1 MFSQDNQNVNE
12 RFDTL
17 NLPLAEIAKATTL
30 VIDASKTLSINGQ
43 LKVNNGFIIAPTGQ
57 PTSAVPGQIYYDQA
71 TNQLNYYNGSQ
82 FISLTAAQQQQV
94 NVTSIAGASGA
105 LALGTGL
112 SQGGNTLSN
121 SGVLSIQGQTGDINL
136 TAGPGLAISG
146 TTLSSTGVL
155 SFGGQ
160 SGDITISTGLSMTGG
175 QLKNS
180 GVISAVSGTPSSL
193 TVTDDGN
200 GNLTISNTASGGA
213 GVSTPGGTTNR
224 LAKFTGASVIA
235 DSLITDD
242 GSLVTIAG
250 NLSVTGATT
259 LSTPLSVTSGGTG
272 TNTLAA
278 NGVLIGNG
286 TSQITSLATAS
297 PGLCLISSAG
307 APSWQACPG
316 VQTINGLSGTVS
328 ISNASGVGSTITIND
343 ASTSGKGIAQFN
355 ATNFS
360 ASGGVINT
368 IQNIDVTATPTF
380 AGLTLNG
387 TLNANGNT
395 VLGDSA
401 ADVLTVNAILQGG
414 TPLTF
419 EGATADAFELTFAIA
434 SLTADRTITLPD
446 ESGTVCLSSGNCAGV
461 GGGVT
466 TAGGTTNRLAKF
478 TGAQAIGDSIISD
491 DGSTATVA
499 GTLAVNVIVPS
510 SAMVVGATSQNLTLQ
525 GATTTLSSTSG
536 GVTNSLVFATPASG
550 NKSITIPN
558 ASGTICL
565 TSGNCAGI
573 GGTGDVLQG
582 GNSFGTT
589 MTLGTNDAFGFNLET
604 SGTARLS
611 IAADGS
617 TITLATNTDLLM
629 QGSSAY
635 ISNPQGQTNSEAF
648 GLNATVTGGNAL
660 AVGNGASAVGSAV
673 SLGYQAGVSAGAFG
687 GPVSIGEAANAGAW
701 GVALG
706 QNATTG
712 GNWGVAVG
720 NSAQA
725 AQNAVAIG
733 STANAMS
740 GGVAIGADSSTG
752 GNNRIVIGYSATA
765 TADQQLV
772 IGGSTTDN
780 SYITDAYIG
789 SGVTDTTPQNFTLH
803 ATGGS
808 GANVAGA
815 SLNLAGGAGTGSANG
830 GSINLQVATPG
841 SSGSSANV
849 PATVMSLNGA
859 TGAAT
864 FQNIANST
872 LALQVQNAGG
882 VRLLSVDTTNGRTA
896 LGQAS
901 STAGT
906 LLFHNAS
913 NANTVTLSPVVST
926 ANRSILLP
934 DENGTICLQNSTNC
948 GFASSSGSGNY
959 IQNST
964 VVQTNANVAIQSA
977 ADASISMLIR
987 QRATQSAATFRIENN
1002 SGGTIMNV
1010 DGFGGVYMDQS
1021 LTVNKYLGVGMSN
1034 SSGTQIR
1041 VSPENAAT
1049 TALELN
1055 SQNGQTANILSIQ
1068 NNNAST
1074 ASAIKVNAGN
1084 NSNANTAWS
1093 SVSFDVTNS
1102 QGGTAVSTGTI
1113 AGLNLQF
1120 TQNPTVAGNT
1130 ETVAN
1135 LSIAQNNTATTD
1147 DTVSSILNLA
1157 NNDTATGNQITVT
1170 DGIKINGTN
1179 LTNGINLSGTFG
1191 SNLITST
1198 NFVVAQGGLV
1208 KIQGSGTNG
1217 SGGQLQFGSDGQITI
1232 GEDTGDS
1239 DVIKFN
1245 ARVGHRFYIDG
1256 TQVGEFTQ
1264 NGQLTVQARNSFG
1277 GLLITDSASHQILQA
1292 EGDGS
1297 AVRVG
1302 YAADN
1307 VGALLVLDTKTGAGD
1322 PTGINGGMY
1331 YNSNAGK
1338 FRCYEAGAWANCL
1351 TAGGSTLQ
1359 AAYNA
1364 STNPE
1369 FVLNGT
1375 NGAITIRDNATPIGA
1390 NLFEVQDN
1398 GATVNYLA
1406 VSASSVTANAALRV
1420 KTPTDSTTAFNIKT
1434 SLDNNAFTVDTVNS
1448 RVGINLGSNNLPTLT
1463 NQGLHILGSIRLTG
1477 SDTNSDT
1484 YTTPLGA
1491 SVNTRINIANY
1502 NPANF
1507 GQLIAMGLPSTADSS
1522 TRAISLFDAR
1532 AGAHQPTMAVLSP
1545 NENNIM
1551 GLSWDGSNS
1560 IALLKTTSDAIALQT
1575 TSGSAL
1581 NVATFKS
1588 FSASD
1593 GRVGVLNASPTYTLD
1608 VTGDINSTTALR
1620 INGTVVC
1627 DATGTVGCTAK
1638 SGSGFYIHNQTT
1650 VQAANMF
1657 IQGSDTSVP
1666 TAVFEQAASGTADVI
1681 NVLKNDG
1688 STKYLS
1694 VSSGGNF
1701 AITGG
1706 STYSL
1711 ASNTSGSITSN
1722 GSITVTAGG
1731 ASTWST
1737 SSGNLTI
1744 QAATTSTLA
1753 LQTGGAGTVSLGNQ
1767 NSTTIN
1773 IGAGSNIARTIHI
1786 GDAGTSQAQ
1795 TITLGS
1801 NGGTSSTTIQGGT
1814 NSTAVNITTG
1824 SGGYINLITSG
1835 SGNINSIAGGVI
1847 TEKVLTDSTAAY
1859 QFQNAAGSAL
1869 VNIDSTNS
1877 HISLLGN
1884 NSPTLTT
1891 WTTTTAM
1898 SVGANTTRVRGGSV
1912 TANGYIYHLGGVDGT
1927 ATTIATVGYAKLNAD
1942 GTVGTW
1948 ASTTSLPTG
1957 LRQFQPVVANGYIYV
1972 IGGRDNSNATVA
1984 TSYYAKINSDGTLG
1998 SWNTT
2003 TALTSGT
2010 VARFAHGTVAY
2021 NGYMYVMGGYNSA
2034 ISAQGSVYYNK
2045 INADGTLGTTWTATT
2060 SFSTGLAG
2068 INGATIANGYAYVVG
2083 GYDGT
2088 AGTDYV
2094 RRAKVNNDGT
2104 MSSWTNQTGVV
2115 PGGGDENWQTYVANG
2130 YLYIVGGDNGTRVTA
2145 FPLNGDGS
2153 VGTAVSLTAFPVNM
2167 GEAAG
2172 AMANGY
2178 FYVLGGSSS
2187 TDGGGTVRN
2196 TVYHA
2201 STSRVKVGGNLD
2213 LVNYGGENLSEGGSG
2228 GTLTAG
2234 NSVIVGTM
2242 QVQGD
2247 AAFTRNMSIGGTL
2260 TVNSGGSFQ
2269 GSTAGGDILAV
2280 KNSSGTNVFNVSSI
2294 GAAQLQNSTDSVNAL
2309 TVKNAAG
2316 SSTIFNVDT
2325 TNGRVGIGGTSS
2337 FSKFEVQGGDAAIYN
2352 SGNNP
2357 RLILGD
2363 STSAGQNGFLQWD
2376 SANDYFRIE
2385 TAGTNGLKINDNN
2398 LTIGNIF
2405 PSQPLT
2411 VANGTTQLF
2420 QVTSTGTVS
2429 AKTTT
2434 NSTSGFVVQNASDVA
2449 QLSVDTTNSRV
2460 YVGPTAGDTTGT
2472 LLVLGN
2478 KTNAGD
2484 PTGVAGGLYYNS
2496 NSGKFR
2502 CYENGA
2508 WKNCL
2513 GFNANLTLYGGNGNG
2528 ASAQW
2533 TNMPAGLTEIF
2544 TPTDVSVPV
2553 SRLLYDLTDA
2563 SQVRFQVSNTVAGS
2577 ASAEIR
2583 IQYSTDQSTWN
2594 YLDNGNTGLG
2604 QNISTTGLHTS
2615 SWSNIA
2621 SGAKGDVYLRIV
2633 GINGNATADPLF
2645 GLIQVQAR

>member
-1 MFSQDNQNVNE
+1 MLD
-12 RFDTL
+12 
-17 NLPLAEIAKATTL
+17 LPLAEIAKASTL
-30 VIDASKTLSINGQ
+30 VVDASKTLSINGQ
-43 LKVNNGFIIAPTGQ
+43 LKVNNGFIVVPSGQ

-71 TNQLNYYNGSQ
+71 SNELNYYNGSQ
-82 FISLTAAQQQQV
+82 FVSLTTSQQQQI

-105 LALGTGL
+105 LTLGGGL
-112 SQGGNTLSN
+112 TQAGNTLSN
-121 SGVLSIQGQTGDINL
+121 SGVLSIQGQTGSVSF

-155 SFGGQ
+155 SFGGAAGNIAVG
-160 SGDITISTGLSMTGG
+160 SGLSLTGNT
-175 QLKNS
+175 LNNS
-180 GVISAVSGTPSSL
+180 GIVSVTSGTPAAL
-193 TVTDDGN
+193 TVTNDGA

-213 GVSTPGGTTNR
+213 GVSTPGGTTDR
-224 LAKFTGASVIA
+224 LAKFTGASIIA
-235 DSLITDD
+235 DSLITDN
-242 GSLVTIAG
+242 GTVVTING
-250 NLSVTGATT
+250 NLAVTGATT
-259 LSTPLSVTSGGTG
+259 LSTPLGVTSGGTG
-272 TNTLAA
+272 ANTLTS

-286 TSQITSLATAS
+286 TSAITSVTAGGA
-297 PGLCLISSAG
+297 GLCLVSGAG

-316 VQTINGLSGTVS
+316 VQTINGLSGVVS

-395 VLGDSA
+395 VLGDSN
-401 ADVLTVNAILQGG
+401 ADTLTVNAILQGG
-414 TPLTF
+414 SPLTF

-434 SLTADRTITLPD
+434 NLTADRTITLPD

-491 DGSTATVA
+491 DGSTVTVA

-510 SAMVVGATSQNLTLQ
+510 SAMVVGATTQNLTLQ

-536 GVTNSLVFATPASG
+536 GVTNSLVFATPSGG
-550 NKSITIPN
+550 NKSITVPN

-565 TSGNCAGI
+565 TSGNCAGV

-589 MTLGTNDAFGFNLET
+589 MTLGSNDAFGFNLET

-629 QGSSAY
+629 QGSSAF

-648 GLNATVTGGNAL
+648 GLNATVTGSNAL
-660 AVGNGASAVGSAV
+660 AVGNGASAVGAAV

-701 GVALG
+701 GVAIGQGAITSGNWGVTIGNNAQTSG
-706 QNATTG
+706 QNSVAIGSATNAGASSVAIGADATTG
-712 GNWGVAVG
+712 GNA
-720 NSAQA
+720 
-725 AQNAVAIG
+725 
-733 STANAMS
+733 
-740 GGVAIGADSSTG
+740 
-752 GNNRIVIGYSATA
+752 RIVIGYSSTA
-765 TADQQLV
+765 TADHQLV
-772 IGGSTTDN
+772 IGGSTADGSN
-780 SYITDAYIG
+780 ITDAYIG
-789 SGVTDTTPQNFTLH
+789 SGVTDATPQSVTLH

-808 GANVAGA
+808 GTDIAGA
-815 SLNLAGGAGTGSANG
+815 NLNLAGGAGTGSANG
-830 GSINLQVATPG
+830 GNINLQVATPG

-849 PATVMSLNGA
+849 PATVLSLSGT

-882 VRLLSVDTTNGRTA
+882 VRLLSVDSTNGRTA

-913 NANTVTLSPVVST
+913 NANTVTLTPIVST
-926 ANRSILLP
+926 ANRTITLP
-934 DENGTICLQNSTNC
+934 DESGTLCLQNSVNC

-977 ADASISMLIR
+977 ADTSISMLIR
-987 QRATQSAATFRIENN
+987 QRATQSAATFRIEDSSSNP
-1002 SGGTIMNV
+1002 IVNV
-1010 DGFGGVYMDQS
+1010 DGFGGVYMGQS
-1021 LTVNKYLGVGMSN
+1021 LTVTKYLGVGIPN
-1034 SSGTQIR
+1034 SSGTQVR
-1041 VSPENAAT
+1041 VSPEDINT
-1049 TALELN
+1049 TALELG
-1055 SQNGQTANILSIQ
+1055 SQNGQVSNILSVQ
-1068 NNNAST
+1068 NTNAST

-1084 NSNANTAWS
+1084 NSGANTAWS

-1102 QGGTAVSTGTI
+1102 QGTTAVSTGTI

-1135 LSIAQNNTATTD
+1135 LSIAQNNTATAD
-1147 DTVSSILNLA
+1147 NTVSSILNLA

-1170 DGIKINGTN
+1170 DGIRINGSN
-1179 LTNGINLSGTFG
+1179 VTNGINLFGTFG
-1191 SNLITST
+1191 TNLITST
-1198 NFVVAQGGLV
+1198 NFIVAQS
-1208 KIQGSGTNG
+1208 GS
-1217 SGGQLQFGSDGQITI
+1217 IT
-1232 GEDTGDS
+1232 S
-1239 DVIKFN
+1239 N
-1245 ARVGHRFYIDG
+1245 A
-1256 TQVGEFTQ
+1256 
-1264 NGQLTVQARNSFG
+1264 LTS
-1277 GLLITDSASHQILQA
+1277 
-1292 EGDGS
+1292 
-1297 AVRVG
+1297 
-1302 YAADN
+1302 
-1307 VGALLVLDTKTGAGD
+1307 GALYSNSGVITSEANLAVTRGGTGAGTFTSNGILYGNGTGAVQVTAAGTTGQCLIGNTGSA
-1322 PTGINGGMY
+1322 PT
-1331 YNSNAGK
+1331 
-1338 FRCYEAGAWANCL
+1338 W
-1351 TAGGSTLQ
+1351 GSCSASTTLQ
-1359 AAYNA
+1359 AAYNN

-1369 FVLNGT
+1369 LVLNGT
-1375 NGAITIRDNATPIGA
+1375 NGALTIRDNATPIGA
-1390 NLFEVQDN
+1390 NLLEVQN
-1398 GATVNYLA
+1398 
-1406 VSASSVTANAALRV
+1406 NAG
-1420 KTPTDSTTAFNIKT
+1420 STTYFAVHANGVNIRPGTDTTTTFNIKT
-1434 SLDNNAFTVDTVNS
+1434 SLDNNLFTVDSLNS
-1448 RVGINLGSNNLPTLT
+1448 RVGINLGSTNVPTLRS
-1463 NQGLHILGSIRLTG
+1463 GVGGMEILGALRLSGGATQA
-1477 SDTNSDT
+1477 DDF
-1484 YTTPLGA
+1484 TTPGG
-1491 SVNTRINIANY
+1491 STVNTKINIPIY
-1502 NPANF
+1502 NPGPFN
-1507 GQLIAMGLPSTADSS
+1507 QLVAMGLPSTADS
-1522 TRAISLFDAR
+1522 TARAISLFDAR
-1532 AGAHQPTMAVLSP
+1532 TTAHQPTLAVLSP
-1545 NENNIM
+1545 NENNIF

-1560 IALLKTTSDAIALQT
+1560 VGLLKTTSDTLAVQT

-1593 GRVGVLNASPTYTLD
+1593 GRLGVLNGSPSYTLD
-1608 VTGDINSTTALR
+1608 VTGDINSTTAYRL
-1620 INGTVVC
+1620 NGTIIC
-1627 DATGTVGCTAK
+1627 DTTGTVGCTAK
-1638 SGSGFYIHNQTT
+1638 SGSGYYIHNQTT

-1666 TAVFEQAASGTADVI
+1666 TAVFEQAASGTADVL

-1688 STKYLS
+1688 TTKYLS
-1694 VSSGGNF
+1694 VSSAGNF

-1711 ASNTSGSITSN
+1711 ASATSGSITSN

-1744 QAATTSTLA
+1744 QAAGTSTLA

-1767 NSTTIN
+1767 NTTTIN

-1814 NSTAVNITTG
+1814 GSTAVNITTG
-1824 SGGYINLITSG
+1824 TNGYINLITSG
-1835 SGNINSIAGGVI
+1835 NGNINTIAGGVI
-1847 TEKVLTDSTAAY
+1847 TNKVNTDSTAAF
-1859 QFQNAAGSAL
+1859 QVQNAAGNAL
-1869 VNIDSTNS
+1869 VNVDSTNS

-1884 NSPTLTT
+1884 NSNTLTT

-1927 ATTIATVGYAKLNAD
+1927 ATTVATVGYAKLNAD

-1948 ASTTSLPTG
+1948 ASTTALPTG

-1984 TSYYAKINSDGTLG
+1984 TSYYAKINADGTLG

-2010 VARFAHGTVAY
+2010 VARFAHGTIAY
-2021 NGYMYVMGGYNSA
+2021 NGYMYVMGGFNSA
-2034 ISAQGSVYYNK
+2034 VSAQGSVYYNK
-2045 INADGTLGTTWTATT
+2045 INPDGTLGTTWTATT
-2060 SFSTGLAG
+2060 SFSTGLAA
-2068 INGATIANGYAYVVG
+2068 INGVTVANGYAYVVG
-2083 GYDGT
+2083 GFDGSS
-2088 AGTDYV
+2088 GTDSV
-2094 RRAKVNNDGT
+2094 RRAKINNDGT

-2115 PGGGDENWQTYVANG
+2115 PGGGDENWQTFAANG
-2130 YLYIVGGDNGTRVTA
+2130 YLYIVGGDNGSRTTA
-2145 FPLNGDGS
+2145 FPLNADGS

-2167 GEAAG
+2167 GEAGG

-2178 FYVLGGSSS
+2178 FYILGGSSGS
-2187 TDGGGTVRN
+2187 DGSGTVRD
-2196 TVYHA
+2196 TVYYA

-2213 LVNYGGENLSEGGSG
+2213 LVSYGGENLSEGGTG

-2247 AAFTRNMSIGGTL
+2247 ASFARNMSIGGTL
-2260 TVNSGGSFQ
+2260 SANAGGSIQ
-2269 GSTAGGDILAV
+2269 GSGAGGDILTL
-2280 KNSSGTNVFNVSSI
+2280 KNSSGTNVLNVSSI
-2294 GAAQLQNSTDSVNAL
+2294 GATQLQNSFDSITAFV
-2309 TVKNAAG
+2309 VKNAAG
-2316 SSTIFNVDT
+2316 TNTLINADT
-2325 TNGRVGIGGTSS
+2325 SNNRVGIGGAAS
-2337 FSKFEVQGGDAAIYN
+2337 FSKFEIQGGDAAIYN
-2352 SGNNP
+2352 SGSNP
-2357 RLILGD
+2357 RLIIGD
-2363 STSAGQNGFLQWD
+2363 STSAGQNGFIQWD
-2376 SANDYFRIE
+2376 SANDYLRFE
-2385 TAGTNGLKINDNN
+2385 TTGTNGMKVNDNFV
-2398 LTIGNIF
+2398 TIGNIF
-2405 PSQPLT
+2405 PNQPLT

-2420 QVTSTGTVS
+2420 QVTTTGTVS

-2449 QLSVDTTNSRV
+2449 QLTVDTSNSRV
-2460 YVGPTAGDTTGT
+2460 YVGPTAGNTTGT

-2478 KTNAGD
+2478 KTDAGD

-2502 CYENGA
+2502 CYENGS

-2533 TNMPAGLTEIF
+2533 TNMPAALTEIF
-2544 TPTDVSVPV
+2544 TPTDVPVPV

-2594 YLDNGNTGLG
+2594 YLDSGNTGLG
-2604 QNISTTGLHTS
+2604 QNVSTTGLHAS

-2621 SGAKGDVYLRIV
+2621 AGAKGDVYLRIV

>member
-1 MFSQDNQNVNE
+1 VFSQDSQNAEE
-12 RFDTL
+12 RFDML
-17 NLPLAEIAKATTL
+17 DLPLAEIAKASTL
-30 VIDASKTLSINGQ
+30 VFDANKTLSINGQ
-43 LKVNNGFIIAPTGQ
+43 LKVNNGFIVVPGGQ
-57 PTSAVPGQIYYDQA
+57 PSSAVPGQIYYDQGS
-71 TNQLNYYNGSQ
+71 NELNYYNGSQ
-82 FISLTAAQQQQV
+82 FVSLTAQQQQQQV
-94 NVTSIAGASGA
+94 NVTSIGGVSGA
-105 LALGTGL
+105 LTLGSGL
-112 SQGGNTLSN
+112 SQVGNTLSN
-121 SGVLSIQGQTGDINL
+121 AGVLSIQGQTGNISL

-146 TTLSSTGVL
+146 TTLSSTGIL
-155 SFGGQ
+155 SFGGTTGSITVG
-160 SGDITISTGLSMTGG
+160 SGLGLSGNQLNNTGVV
-175 QLKNS
+175 S
-180 GVISAVSGTPSSL
+180 VTSGTPASL
-193 TVTDDGN
+193 TVTNDGA

-235 DSLITDD
+235 DSLITDN
-242 GSLVTIAG
+242 GTVVTIGG
-250 NLSVTGATT
+250 NLVVTGTTTLNTPLVVASGGTGATT
-259 LSTPLSVTSGGTG
+259 LT
-272 TNTLAA
+272 A

-286 TSQITSLATAS
+286 TSAITSVATGS
-297 PGLCLISSAG
+297 TGLCLVSGAG

-316 VQTINGLSGTVS
+316 VQTINGLSGVVS

-343 ASTSGKGIAQFN
+343 ASTSGKGLAQFN

-360 ASGGVINT
+360 ASGGIINT

-387 TLNANGNT
+387 NLNANGNT
-395 VLGDSA
+395 VLGDSN

-414 TPLTF
+414 SPLTF

-466 TAGGTTNRLAKF
+466 TPGGTTNRLAKF

-491 DGSTATVA
+491 DGSTVTVA

-525 GATTTLSSTSG
+525 GATTTLTSTSG
-536 GVTNSLVFATPASG
+536 GVTNSLVFATPSSG

-589 MTLGTNDAFGFNLET
+589 MTLGTNDIFGFNLET

-629 QGSSAY
+629 QGSGAF

-648 GLNATVTGGNAL
+648 GLNATVTGANAL
-660 AVGNGASAVGSAV
+660 AVGNGASAIGAAV

-701 GVALG
+701 GVAIG
-706 QNATTG
+706 QGAING
-712 GNWGVAVG
+712 GNWGVAIG
-720 NSAQA
+720 NA
-725 AQNAVAIG
+725 ATSSQNSVAIG
-733 STANAMS
+733 STANASS
-740 GGVAIGADSSTG
+740 GGIAIGADATTG
-752 GNNRIVIGYSATA
+752 GNNRIVIGYSSTA
-765 TADQQLV
+765 TADYQLV

-789 SGVTDTTPQNFTLH
+789 SGVTDATPQNVTLH

-808 GANVAGA
+808 GTNVAGA
-815 SLNLAGGAGTGSANG
+815 NLNLAGGAGTGNAVG
-830 GSINLQVATPG
+830 GNINLQVATPG
-841 SSGSSANV
+841 SSGGSANV
-849 PATVMSLNGA
+849 PATVLSLNGT

-864 FQNIANST
+864 FQNLANST

-913 NANTVTLSPVVST
+913 NANTVTLLPAVST
-926 ANRSILLP
+926 ANRTITLP
-934 DENGTICLQNSTNC
+934 DETGTICLQNSTNC
-948 GFASSSGSGNY
+948 GFATSSGSGNY
-959 IQNST
+959 IQNGT

-977 ADASISMLIR
+977 ADTSISMLIR
-987 QRATQSAATFRIENN
+987 QRAAQSAATFRIEDSN
-1002 SGGTIMNV
+1002 SNAIVNV
-1010 DGFGGVYMDQS
+1010 DGFGGVFMGQS
-1021 LTVNKYLGVGMSN
+1021 LTVNKYLGVGIAN

-1041 VSPENAAT
+1041 VSPENSAT

-1055 SQNGQTANILSIQ
+1055 SQNGQTANVLSIQ
-1068 NNNAST
+1068 NVNAST

-1084 NSNANTAWS
+1084 NSSANTAWS
-1093 SVSFDVTNS
+1093 SISFDVTNS
-1102 QGGTAVSTGTI
+1102 QSTTAVSTGTI

-1135 LSIAQNNTATTD
+1135 LNVALNNTATAD
-1147 DTVSSILNLA
+1147 NTVNSILNLA

-1170 DGIKINGTN
+1170 DGIRITGTN
-1179 LTNGINLSGTFG
+1179 VTNGINLFGTFG
-1191 SNLITST
+1191 TNLITST
-1198 NFVVAQGGLV
+1198 NFIVAQSGSITSNALTSGALYSN
-1208 KIQGSGTNG
+1208 SGTLTSETNLAVTR
-1217 SGGQLQFGSDGQITI
+1217 GG
-1232 GEDTGDS
+1232 
-1239 DVIKFN
+1239 
-1245 ARVGHRFYIDG
+1245 
-1256 TQVGEFTQ
+1256 
-1264 NGQLTVQARNSFG
+1264 
-1277 GLLITDSASHQILQA
+1277 
-1292 EGDGS
+1292 
-1297 AVRVG
+1297 
-1302 YAADN
+1302 
-1307 VGALLVLDTKTGAGD
+1307 TGAGTFTSNGVLYGNG
-1322 PTGINGGMY
+1322 TGAVQVTT
-1331 YNSNAGK
+1331 AGTT
-1338 FRCYEAGAWANCL
+1338 GQCL
-1351 TAGGSTLQ
+1351 TGNTGSAPTWGSCSAGTTLQ
-1359 AAYNA
+1359 TAYNA

-1369 FVLNGT
+1369 IVLNGT
-1375 NGAITIRDNATPIGA
+1375 NGALTIRDNATPIGA
-1390 NLFEVQDN
+1390 NLFEIQDN
-1398 GATVNYLA
+1398 GATVNYLS
-1406 VSASSVTANAALRV
+1406 VSASAANTNVPLRIKTAA
-1420 KTPTDSTTAFNIKT
+1420 DSTTGFNIKT

-1448 RVGINLGSNNLPTLT
+1448 RVGINLGGSNLPTLT

-1477 SDTNSDT
+1477 ADSQSDT

-1491 SVNTRINIANY
+1491 NVNTRINIANF

-1507 GQLIAMGLPSTADSS
+1507 GQILALGLPSTADST

-1551 GLSWDGSNS
+1551 GLSWDGSS
-1560 IALLKTTSDAIALQT
+1560 TVGLFKTTSDTLALQT

-1593 GRVGVLNASPTYTLD
+1593 GRVGVLNGSPTYTLD
-1608 VTGDINSTTALR
+1608 VTGDINSTTAYRLG
-1620 INGTVVC
+1620 GTIVC
-1627 DATGTVGCTAK
+1627 DTTGSVGCTAK

-1650 VQAANMF
+1650 LQSANMF
-1657 IQGSDTSVP
+1657 IQASDTSAP
-1666 TAVFEQAASGTADVI
+1666 TAVFEQAASGTADVLT
-1681 NVLKNDG
+1681 VLKNDG

-1694 VSSGGNF
+1694 VSSAGNF
-1701 AITGG
+1701 ALTGG

-1711 ASNTSGSITSN
+1711 NSGTSGSITSS
-1722 GSITVTAGG
+1722 GTITVTAGG

-1737 SSGNLTI
+1737 SSGNLTL
-1744 QAATTSTLA
+1744 QAAGTSTIA
-1753 LQTGGAGTVSLGNQ
+1753 VQTAGAGTVSLGNQ
-1767 NSTTIN
+1767 NSTTLN
-1773 IGAGSNIARTIHI
+1773 IGAGSNIARTFHI
-1786 GDAGTSQAQ
+1786 GDAGSSQAQ

-1801 NGGTSSTTIQGGT
+1801 TGGTSSTTIQGGT
-1814 NSTAVNITTG
+1814 SATAINLSTG

-1835 SGNINSIAGGVI
+1835 AGNINSIAGGVI
-1847 TEKVLTDSTAAY
+1847 TNKVLTDSSTAF
-1859 QFQNAAGSAL
+1859 QVQNAAGNAL
-1869 VNIDSTNS
+1869 VNVDSTNS

-1884 NSPTLTT
+1884 NSSTLTT
-1891 WTTTTAM
+1891 WATTTAM
-1898 SVGANTTRVRGGSV
+1898 SVGANTNRVRGGAV
-1912 TANGYIYHLGGVDGT
+1912 TANGYIYHIGGVDGT
-1927 ATTIATVGYAKLNAD
+1927 GATIATTQYAKLNAD

-1948 ASTTSLPTG
+1948 ASTTSLPNA
-1957 LRQFQPVVANGYIYV
+1957 LRQFQPVVSNGYVYV
-1972 IGGRDNSNATVA
+1972 IGGRDNSNTTVA
-1984 TSYYAKINSDGTLG
+1984 TSYYAKINTDGTLG
-1998 SWNTT
+1998 TWNTT

-2010 VARFAHGTVAY
+2010 VARFAHGSIAY

-2068 INGATIANGYAYVVG
+2068 LNGTVAANGYAYVVG
-2083 GYDGT
+2083 GFDGT
-2088 AGTDYV
+2088 SGTDYV
-2094 RRAKVNNDGT
+2094 RRAKINADGT

-2115 PGGGDENWQTYVANG
+2115 PGGGDENWQNFVANG
-2130 YLYIVGGDNGTRVTA
+2130 YLYIVGGDAGSRVTA
-2145 FPLNGDGS
+2145 FPLNADGS
-2153 VGTAVSLTAFPVNM
+2153 VGSSVSLTAFPQAPM

-2172 AMANGY
+2172 VAANGY
-2178 FYVLGGSSS
+2178 FYILGGSSS

-2196 TVYHA
+2196 TVYYA

-2213 LVNYGGENLSEGGSG
+2213 LVNFSGENLAEGGSG
-2228 GTLTAG
+2228 GQLTAG
-2234 NSVIVGTM
+2234 NTNIIGTM

-2247 AAFTRNMSIGGTL
+2247 ATLARNLTVGGTL
-2260 TVNSGGSFQ
+2260 AVNNGSSIQ
-2269 GSTAGGDILAV
+2269 GSSAGGDILAL
-2280 KNSSGTNVFNVSSI
+2280 KNSSGTSVMNVSSI
-2294 GAAQLQNSTDSVNAL
+2294 GATQLQNSFDSVTAFV
-2309 TVKNAAG
+2309 VKNAAG
-2316 SSTIFNVDT
+2316 SSTLINADT
-2325 TNGRVGIGGTSS
+2325 TNGRVGIGGASS
-2337 FSKFEVQGGDAAIYN
+2337 FSKFEIQGGDAAIYN
-2352 SGNNP
+2352 SASNP
-2357 RLILGD
+2357 RLIIGD
-2363 STSAGQNGFLQWD
+2363 STSAGQNGFIQWD
-2376 SANDYFRIE
+2376 SANDYLRFE
-2385 TAGTNGLKINDNN
+2385 TTGTNGMKVNDNFV
-2398 LTIGNIF
+2398 TIGNIF

-2420 QVTSTGTVS
+2420 QVTTTGTVS

-2434 NSTSGFVVQNASDVA
+2434 NSTSGFVVQNASSVS
-2449 QLSVDTTNSRV
+2449 QLTVDTTNARV
-2460 YVGPTAGDTTGT
+2460 YVGPTAGDTVGS

-2478 KTNAGD
+2478 KTDAGD

-2496 NSGKFR
+2496 NAGKFR
-2502 CYENGA
+2502 CYENGS

-2533 TNMPAGLTEIF
+2533 SNMPSGGPTEIF
-2544 TPTDVSVPV
+2544 TPTDVAVPS
-2553 SRLLYDLTDA
+2553 SRMLYDLTDA
-2563 SQVRFQVSNTVAGS
+2563 AQIRFQVSNSVVGS

-2583 IQYSTDQSTWN
+2583 IQYSTDQATWN

-2604 QNISTTGLHTS
+2604 QNVSTTGLHAS

-2621 SGAKGDVYLRIV
+2621 AGAKGDVYLRIV
-2633 GINGNATADPLF
+2633 GVNGNGVADPLF